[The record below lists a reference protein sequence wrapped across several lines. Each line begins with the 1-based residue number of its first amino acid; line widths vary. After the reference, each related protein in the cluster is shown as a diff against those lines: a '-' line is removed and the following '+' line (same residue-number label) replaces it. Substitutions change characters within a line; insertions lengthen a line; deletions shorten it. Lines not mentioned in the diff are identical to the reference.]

1 MTSFQDIR
9 LIKVIHLDKEKN
21 KKNNSAGK
29 NKKNTKTES
38 RKIVLDV
45 LMEYYTGK
53 YKLNELIKNALDKAD
68 YFESIIDER
77 NNQLNQVNRIN
88 VDKNVTQKADD
99 NQTTTN
105 FMEIINNAAEEIGVE
120 NALNLTLEEGVEDII
135 SEFKGL

>member
-45 LMEYYTGK
+45 LMEYY
-53 YKLNELIKNALDKAD
+53 L
-68 YFESIIDER
+68 R
-77 NNQLNQVNRIN
+77 H
-88 VDKNVTQKADD
+88 
-99 NQTTTN
+99 
-105 FMEIINNAAEEIGVE
+105 
-120 NALNLTLEEGVEDII
+120 
-135 SEFKGL
+135 